1 MPLDTSN
8 CRAIKLLRRC
18 FRCKGG
24 WPWGQYEEIQ
34 KQLVRWDV
42 SRGYAADVCVCD
54 VIGRTEPLCSVL
66 RAWRSLLRD
75 TAPRFFW
82 QYLGVEDCI

>member
-1 MPLDTSN
+1 M
-8 CRAIKLLRRC
+8 
-18 FRCKGG
+18 
-24 WPWGQYEEIQ
+24 EEIQ

-42 SRGYAADVCVCD
+42 SREYAADVCVCD
-54 VIGRTEPLCSVL
+54 VIGRTEPICSVL

-75 TAPRFFW
+75 TAPRCFW